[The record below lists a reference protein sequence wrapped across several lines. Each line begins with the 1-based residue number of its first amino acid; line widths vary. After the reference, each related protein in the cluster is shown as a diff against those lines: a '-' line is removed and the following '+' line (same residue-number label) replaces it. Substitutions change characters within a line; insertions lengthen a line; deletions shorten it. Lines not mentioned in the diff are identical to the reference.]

1 MGVVTFPGSIQA
13 KYKVGEIVT
22 LQSDCRERLTVKGHS
37 VIYNRTILYIF
48 DEVDYHLYEW
58 DIQRVKP

>member
-1 MGVVTFPGSIQA
+1 MGVVTFPGLVKA
-13 KYKVGEIVT
+13 KYKAGEIVA
-22 LQSDCRERLTVKGHS
+22 LQSDCRERLTVKGYS
-37 VIYNRTILYIF
+37 IVAGGTTLYAF